1 MLSSRPRRAPRRL
14 PALLTTAT
22 AALALVAGGLV
33 GASPAAAATTA
44 TDGPGALSH
53 FDQSRK
59 DCVGTSRTTTSK
71 IWFTVANGVLSD
83 VYAPTVDTTNV
94 ETMQY
99 LVTDGSTFTDLQQRD
114 TTYTV
119 SSDATG
125 MSCTVTATANSGAY
139 RIVTT
144 YFTDPDRASVVS
156 RVRYQALQPA
166 AAAYRLYVRLDAT
179 AGGNGGGGSGN
190 GGADSALV
198 DTSAGRAVPV
208 TYDTVTA
215 TNAANRD
222 YAKPTYVALAGNR
235 AFGAVSSGF
244 VGGASDGL
252 TQLDAAHTLTPVS
265 DTAAGGNVEQTAAVT
280 LDDKGAAVL
289 AVAVGDTQAGAVGT
303 ATASS
308 SADALAMQ
316 KRYVAGWTD
325 YDQKTLKPPAY
336 KLPGLNLT
344 DSIAAARRYFV
355 AANVVKASEDKTF
368 PGAIVAGL
376 GSPWGQAVSAGDPAN
391 TYFGSYREV
400 FARDLYQT
408 WSALFTSGD
417 LATARDTVRFLF
429 LRQQQADGSF
439 PRNSLING
447 RTAPDSFNVQPDEVA
462 FPILMALQSGLGGDA
477 TLWPHV
483 RAAADYLV
491 AHGPAFGVERWEE
504 QSGYSP
510 STIAAEIAGLVA
522 AGTIAAQQGDAASS
536 RVFLATADTY
546 QRSVEGWTV
555 TTNGPLS
562 AQPYFLRL
570 TKNADPNSEYLYNV
584 GNGGPT
590 LDQRSVVDAGFLDLV
605 RLGALSPSD
614 PVLANSLAVVDAT
627 IKRQTANG
635 PGWLRYNG
643 DGYGD
648 CVADGTTG
656 CTTLGA
662 PWAPSDKGTGGVWP
676 VLAAERGEY
685 GLLSGDAAGGGALV
699 KAIVAQSAGVGLVPE
714 QVWTGPAV
722 PRAPY
727 GSDPTTASIGFVNG
741 EPNGSTAPLT
751 WGVSALV
758 RIVADLSAGRALEKP
773 TQTTARYVDRQQPST
788 RLTVTSPA
796 DQSPG
801 TGTIRVAGT
810 TVPGATVDVARV
822 ATDRL
827 GATTVVT
834 GKADTNGRF
843 SIPVALAAGSN
854 ALVVTATAPNG
865 GTASVLRT
873 VFADVVDGTL
883 VYQQVDPTGDDNGPG
898 TYRYPTAGDFKA
910 GAYDLTNFQVYD
922 SGDTVTFRVQTRDL
936 TPTFG
941 SALGAQLVDLYIAQ
955 PGVATTSTAAS
966 YPQRNHTVNPPWTQ
980 LIEAQG
986 FGQRFVD
993 ASGATLGTLAIS
1005 ANQISRYITI
1015 VAPKSAFGGATPGP
1029 GWSIAVTLHGQDG
1042 FSADQARGF
1051 QATPQDYQFGVCA
1064 AGGTSPICAVDPNT
1078 VPKVMDTIPP
1088 AGVDQA
1094 TELDPTRGPV
1104 VVQGLTLP

>member
-1 MLSSRPRRAPRRL
+1 MLRAPSRSAL

-22 AALALVAGGLV
+22 AVTALVAATLV
-33 GASPAAAATTA
+33 GAAPASAAEA

-71 IWFTVANGVLSD
+71 IWFTVADGVLSD

-125 MSCTVTATANSGAY
+125 MSCTVVATAKSGAY
-139 RIVTT
+139 RITTT

-156 RVRYQALQPA
+156 RVRYQALKPK
-166 AAAYRLYVRLDAT
+166 AAAYKLYVRLDAT
-179 AGGNGGGGSGN
+179 AGGNGGGGTGN
-190 GGADSALV
+190 GGKDSALV
-198 DTSAGRAVPV
+198 DASGVPV

-222 YAKPTYVALAGNR
+222 YAQPTYVALAGDR
-235 AFGAVSSGF
+235 TFGAVSSGF
-244 VGGASDGL
+244 VGTASDGL
-252 TQLDAAHTLTPVS
+252 TQLDTAHQLTPVT
-265 DTAAGGNVEQTAAVT
+265 DTANGGNVEQTAAVT
-280 LDDKGAAVL
+280 LDDQGDSTLTV
-289 AVAVGDTQAGAVGT
+289 AVAATQARAV
-303 ATASS
+303 ATART
-308 SADALAMQ
+308 SARADTAAMLQ
-316 KRYVAGWTD
+316 RYVQGWTD
-325 YDQKTLKPPAY
+325 YDQVTLNPPSY
-336 KLPGLNLT
+336 HLPGLNLT
-344 DSIAAARRYFV
+344 DSLAAARRYFI

-408 WSALFTSGD
+408 WSALYTAGD

-439 PRNSLING
+439 PRNSLLNG
-447 RTAPDSFNVQPDEVA
+447 KTAPDSFNVQPDEVA
-462 FPILMALQSGLGGDA
+462 FPILMAQQSGLGGDK

-546 QRSVEGWTV
+546 QRSVQGWAV

-562 AQPYFLRL
+562 KKPYFIRL
-570 TKNADPNSEYLYNV
+570 SKTGDPNAAISYNV

-590 LDQRSVVDAGFLDLV
+590 LDQREVVDAGFLDLV
-605 RLGALSPSD
+605 RLGAMSPSD
-614 PVLANSLAVVDAT
+614 PVLANSLEVVDAT
-627 IKRQTANG
+627 IKRSTRTG

-648 CVADGTTG
+648 CIPRPDPNPQAECSV
-656 CTTLGA
+656 LGA
-662 PWAPSDKGTGGVWP
+662 PWAPSDKGTGGIWP
-676 VLAAERGEY
+676 VLASERGEY
-685 GLLSGDAAGGGALV
+685 SLLTGDAAAGGVLA

-714 QVWTGPAV
+714 QAWTGPAV

-741 EPNGSTAPLT
+741 KPNGSTAPLT
-751 WGVSALV
+751 WGVSSLV
-758 RIVADLSAGRALEKP
+758 RLVADLTAGEALEKP
-773 TQTTARYVDRQQPST
+773 TVTTARYVDRQQAST
-788 RLTVTSPA
+788 TLTVTSPA

-801 TGTIRVAGT
+801 TGTIRVTGT
-810 TVPGATVDVARV
+810 AVPGAKVDVARV
-822 ATDRL
+822 ATDRN
-827 GATTVVT
+827 GVTTIATTKV
-834 GKADTNGRF
+834 GAQGRF
-843 SIPVALAAGSN
+843 SVPVTLAPGSN
-854 ALVVTATAPNG
+854 ALVVTSTAPDG
-865 GTASVLRT
+865 GTASQLRT

-883 VYQQVDPTGDDNGPG
+883 VYQTSDPTGDDNGPG
-898 TYRYPTAGDFKA
+898 TYQYPTAGDFHA

-941 SALGAQLVDLYIAQ
+941 SALGAQLVDLYVTQ
-955 PGVATTSTAAS
+955 PGVTPTSSAAS
-966 YPQRNHTVNPPWTQ
+966 FAQRNHTVDPAWTQ

-993 ASGATLGTLAIS
+993 AAGTTLGSLTITG
-1005 ANQISRYITI
+1005 NQISRYITI
-1015 VAPKSAFGGATPGP
+1015 VAPKSAFGGATPGS
-1029 GWSIAVTLHGQDG
+1029 GWSFSVTLTGQDG
-1042 FSADQARGF
+1042 FSPDNARGF
-1051 QATPQDYQFGVCA
+1051 QSTPGAYQFGVCA
-1064 AGGTSPICAVDPNT
+1064 AGDTSPICAVDPST

-1088 AGVDQA
+1088 AGVSQA
-1094 TELDPTRGPV
+1094 AELDPTAGPV
-1104 VVQGLTLP
+1104 VVHGFTLP